1 MKVMTCQNKY
11 SCIWNKVSNSMR
23 NELDCEPIYNVK
35 LLKFHPQVLSKE
47 FKHSEKE
54 KIVIYYITKSL
65 KLSSGY
71 FD

>member
-11 SCIWNKVSNSMR
+11 SYIWNKVSNSMR

-54 KIVIYYITKSL
+54 KIAIQYITKSL

>member
-47 FKHSEKE
+47 FKHSERE
-54 KIVIYYITKSL
+54 KIVIHYITKSL